1 MAAHGR
7 AAATVSRTGQKQARG
22 RGKRGRDRTATRRRL
37 RAPIGAAAEDRV
49 LCAVGGGSVA
59 SGGGAEPA
67 GAGARAGARRGG
79 EKRVRE
85 LPCYLAKLWGGE
97 LVEEKARGRR
107 EMATTRE
114 KEDTTTKRTTSRAL
128 GWCRFSP
135 EMHECGGWWDSGGKD
150 YFRDS
155 QTRSL
160 PMGSLYFC
168 VELS

>member
-1 MAAHGR
+1 M
-7 AAATVSRTGQKQARG
+7 
-22 RGKRGRDRTATRRRL
+22 
-37 RAPIGAAAEDRV
+37 
-49 LCAVGGGSVA
+49 A

-67 GAGARAGARRGG
+67 GAGAHAGARTGG
-79 EKRVRE
+79 EKKVGE

-107 EMATTRE
+107 RNGDNSREGRHHDEEDDELSTRVVS
-114 KEDTTTKRTTSRAL
+114 DFTGDARMRMMV
-128 GWCRFSP
+128 GFW
-135 EMHECGGWWDSGGKD
+135 GKD

-168 VELS
+168 VELP

>member
-1 MAAHGR
+1 MR
-7 AAATVSRTGQKQARG
+7 
-22 RGKRGRDRTATRRRL
+22 
-37 RAPIGAAAEDRV
+37 
-49 LCAVGGGSVA
+49 AVGGGSVA

-67 GAGARAGARRGG
+67 GAGARAGGRRGG
-79 EKRVRE
+79 EKGVGE

-107 EMATTRE
+107 RNGDDSREGRHHDEEDDELSTRVVS
-114 KEDTTTKRTTSRAL
+114 DFTGDARMRRMV
-128 GWCRFSP
+128 GFW
-135 EMHECGGWWDSGGKD
+135 GKD

-168 VELS
+168 VELP

>member
-1 MAAHGR
+1 
-7 AAATVSRTGQKQARG
+7 
-22 RGKRGRDRTATRRRL
+22 
-37 RAPIGAAAEDRV
+37 
-49 LCAVGGGSVA
+49 VA

-67 GAGARAGARRGG
+67 GTGARRS
-79 EKRVRE
+79 EKGRGKKVGE

-107 EMATTRE
+107 RNGDDSREGRHHDEEDDELSTRVVS
-114 KEDTTTKRTTSRAL
+114 DFTGDARMRRMV
-128 GWCRFSP
+128 GFW
-135 EMHECGGWWDSGGKD
+135 GKD

-168 VELS
+168 VELP